1 MYTIEAVSCRSP
13 WKDTDIVTVHHNVA
27 TGVLPPR
34 PENMTD
40 KQWMLVVQMS
50 TFQPEDRLDIGAVVP
65 TDEEKR
71 ARIIEYI
78 EQNRDQEEHTDPVQS
93 ITFGISRPRNVPTIL
108 EEGQRTPK
116 PKNSE
121 VRSHLL
127 NAFSFFMRL

>member
-1 MYTIEAVSCRSP
+1 
-13 WKDTDIVTVHHNVA
+13 
-27 TGVLPPR
+27 
-34 PENMTD
+34 MTD

-121 VRSHLL
+121 
-127 NAFSFFMRL
+127 